1 MSLKL
6 KIRLSI
12 LVMLTLLLGLGGYTL
27 LTVQQLS
34 VGTRSVQRANF
45 RSVEYGEQMLRAL
58 EQLQDQPTAQAPL
71 VQLRRALTREAA
83 NITEAGE
90 LELVDTLT
98 QQVAEYQRLVDD
110 RAPAPQQLVKL
121 HQLRAET
128 HRMMQLNAASFNQQ
142 TAQTTRFAA
151 RSRHT
156 VLMLL
161 LLSSAVGLG
170 LVVRLPRVVLRPL
183 RRLRADVEDIASP
196 GPATRV
202 SIAKNDEVGAVALAL
217 NRAFG
222 YMQDQRSVTRAAL
235 ATERSRLES
244 LIEHLDEGLLLL
256 DPERC
261 VLLANPV
268 ARELLG
274 RTAADLVGQR
284 AEELSRESGLLRELF
299 RPLLEQESVRAEEV
313 PQPVMLTIARPD
325 GETAYYRL
333 TVSHIVSRNRETSRT
348 EFVGH
353 ILSLRNVSDFKKLD
367 EVKSNFLATVSHE
380 LKTPLASIN
389 LSLMLLQD
397 ERTDPEERLRIADGI
412 RDETQRLLGMV
423 GQLLAVSR
431 LDAGAGIQLDLQ
443 PITLAEVVDYAT
455 DTVQPQLDDKELQL
469 QVQLPPDLPAA
480 RADVEK
486 TTWVLINL
494 LANAIRYSPRGAA
507 LTVRA
512 SYRQEQL
519 EISVQ
524 DCGPGIPPEYHE
536 RIFQRFAQV
545 PNASG
550 HKGGSGLGLSISRE
564 FIEAQ
569 GGRLWVE
576 SQPGQ
581 GSQFRFTLPQAGSV
595 AR

>member
-12 LVMLTLLLGLGGYTL
+12 LTMLTLLLGLGGYTFFTIQGL
-27 LTVQQLS
+27 EGRARGIQQ
-34 VGTRSVQRANF
+34 ANF

-58 EQLQDQPTAQAPL
+58 EALQEQPRAQPPL
-71 VQLRRALTREAA
+71 QQLRRALTREAA
-83 NITEAGE
+83 NITETGE

-98 QQVAEYQRLVDD
+98 QHLADYQRLVDD
-110 RAPAPQQLVKL
+110 RAPAAQQLARL

-142 TAQTTRFAA
+142 TLRLTRQAA
-151 RSRHT
+151 RQRRT
-156 VLMLL
+156 VLL
-161 LLSSAVGLG
+161 LLLLGTAVGLG

-183 RRLRADVEDIASP
+183 RRLRADVEDVASP
-196 GPATRV
+196 GPATQV

-256 DPERC
+256 DPDRT
-261 VLLANPV
+261 VLLANPA

-274 RTAADLVGQR
+274 REAADLVGHR
-284 AEELSRESGLLRELF
+284 AEELSRESQLLHELF
-299 RPLLEQESVRAEEV
+299 RPLLAQEAGRAGDT
-313 PQPVMLTIARPD
+313 PTPVTLPITRPN
-325 GETAYYRL
+325 GETAYYQL
-333 TVSHIVSRNRETSRT
+333 TLNHIISRNRETSRT

-367 EVKSNFLATVSHE
+367 EVKSNYLATISHE
-380 LKTPLASIN
+380 LKTPLASIK

-397 ERTDPEERLRIADGI
+397 ERTEPEERQRIADGI

-431 LDAGAGIQLDLQ
+431 LDAGAEIQFDVQ
-443 PITLAEVVDYAT
+443 PIPLAEIVRYAIE
-455 DTVQPQLDDKELQL
+455 TVRPQLEDRELQL
-469 QVQLPPDLPAA
+469 RLDVPANLPAA
-480 RADVEK
+480 RADLEK

-494 LANAIRYSPRGAA
+494 LANAIRYSPRGADLCVHA
-507 LTVRA
+507 A
-512 SYRQEQL
+512 WQNEQL
-519 EISVQ
+519 EIGVQ
-524 DCGPGIPPEYHE
+524 DCGPGIAPEYHE
-536 RIFQRFAQV
+536 RIFQRFSEV
-545 PNASG
+545 PGIASG

-576 SQPGQ
+576 SAVDR
-581 GSQFRFTLPQAGSV
+581 GSSFRFTLPAAPAS
-595 AR
+595 

>member
-12 LVMLTLLLGLGGYTL
+12 ALMLVLLLGLGGYTFFSL
-27 LTVQQLS
+27 QRLE
-34 VGTRSVQRANF
+34 GGARGIQRANF

-58 EQLQDQPTAQAPL
+58 EALQDQPTAQPPL
-71 VQLRRALTREAA
+71 QQLRRALTREAA
-83 NITEAGE
+83 NITEPGE

-98 QQVAEYQRLVDD
+98 QQLADYQRLVDD
-110 RAPAPQQLVKL
+110 RAPARAQVAQL
-121 HQLRAET
+121 HRLRAAT
-128 HRMMQLNAASFNQQ
+128 HRMMQLNARSFNRQ
-142 TAQTTRFAA
+142 TDQAA
-151 RSRHT
+151 ATAGQARRT
-156 VLMLL
+156 VLALL
-161 LLSSAVGLG
+161 LLSTVVGLS
-170 LVVRLPRVVLRPL
+170 LVVRLPRAVLRPL
-183 RRLRADVEDIASP
+183 RRLRADVEDVASP
-196 GPATRV
+196 GPATQV

-256 DPERC
+256 DPDRT

-274 RTAADLVGQR
+274 REAAALVGRR
-284 AEELSRESGLLRELF
+284 AEDLSQETELLNALF
-299 RPLLEQESVRAEEV
+299 RPLLAQEG
-313 PQPVMLTIARPD
+313 PQAGTTPAPVTLTFSRPD
-325 GETAYYRL
+325 GETAYYQL
-333 TVSHIVSRNRETSRT
+333 TLNHIVSRNRETGRT

-367 EVKSNFLATVSHE
+367 EVKSNYLATISHE
-380 LKTPLASIN
+380 LKTPLASIK

-397 ERTDPEERLRIADGI
+397 ERTEPEERQRLADGI

-431 LDAGAGIQLDLQ
+431 LDAGAEIQFDVQPIPLSDIVRYAIETVRPQLEDRKLQLRLDL
-443 PITLAEVVDYAT
+443 
-455 DTVQPQLDDKELQL
+455 PQN
-469 QVQLPPDLPAA
+469 LPSA
-480 RADVEK
+480 RADLEK

-494 LANAIRYSPRGAA
+494 LANAIRYSPHGAD
-507 LTVRA
+507 LCVRA
-512 SYRQEQL
+512 TECNGQL
-519 EISVQ
+519 EVGVQ
-524 DCGPGIPPEYHE
+524 DCGPGIAAEYHE
-536 RIFQRFAQV
+536 RIFQRFSEV
-545 PNASG
+545 PGLNSG

-576 SQPGQ
+576 SAPQQ
-581 GSQFRFTLPQAGSV
+581 GSHFRFTLPASE
-595 AR
+595 R

>member
-6 KIRLSI
+6 KIRLGI
-12 LVMLTLLLGLGGYTL
+12 ALLLTLLLGLGGYTI
-27 LTVQQLS
+27 LTIQRLS
-34 VGTRSVQRANF
+34 VGAQHAQQANF
-45 RSVEYGEQMLRAL
+45 RSLEYGEQMLSAL
-58 EQLQDQPTAQAPL
+58 EQLREQPTLGPPL
-71 VQLRRALTREAA
+71 AQLRHALTREAA

-98 QQVAEYQRLVDD
+98 QHVADYQRLVDD
-110 RAPAPQQLVKL
+110 RAPSTQQLATL
-121 HQLRAET
+121 HLLQAET
-128 HRMMQLNAASFNQQ
+128 HRMMQLNAKTFNHQ
-142 TAQTTRFAA
+142 TRAAATTATQA
-151 RSRHT
+151 RGM
-156 VLMLL
+156 VGLLL
-161 LLSSAVGLG
+161 LLSVAVGLA
-170 LVVRLPRVVLRPL
+170 LVVRLPRIVLRPL
-183 RRLRADVEDIASP
+183 RRLRADVEDVASP
-196 GPATRV
+196 GPTTTV
-202 SIAKNDEVGAVALAL
+202 FIAKNDEVGAVALAL

-284 AEELSRESGLLRELF
+284 AEDLSRESSLLRDLF
-299 RPLLEQESVRAEEV
+299 QPLLAQHSVRAEETL
-313 PQPVMLTIARPD
+313 PPVLLTITRPD
-325 GETAYYRL
+325 GEVAYYQL
-333 TVSHIVSRNRETSRT
+333 TVNHIVSRNRETART

-443 PITLAEVVDYAT
+443 PITLSAVVEYAT

-469 QVQLPPDLPAA
+469 RVELPAGLSTA

-494 LANAIRYSPRGAA
+494 LANAIRYSPRGAV

-512 SYRQEQL
+512 VQYPEQL

-524 DCGPGIPPEYHE
+524 DCGPGIPAEYHE
-536 RIFQRFAQV
+536 RIFQRFAQI

-564 FIEAQ
+564 FITAQ

-576 SQPGQ
+576 STPGE
-581 GSQFRFTLPQAGSV
+581 GSQFRFTLPRAS
-595 AR
+595 